1 MESEVVINNG
11 LTTEKFLAEIKK
23 LVLDFNMDYLDAVVY
38 YCERNNLEVETAAS
52 IIRSNLKIKSKLQVE
67 AENLNF
73 LPKTA
78 KLPF

>member
-11 LTTEKFLAEIKK
+11 LTTEKFLAEIEK
-23 LVLDFNMDYLDAVVY
+23 LVLNFNMDYLDAVVY

>member
-11 LTTEKFLAEIKK
+11 LTTEKFLAEIEK